1 MVAIPNN
8 PNKPVIIKAVNRLL
22 HQAIAD
28 ETSALHC
35 DFNHD
40 DGLNIMAMQ
49 HGQSKEVAN
58 FSPVQGRDMID
69 YLAQLIKWTPSHVYE
84 SKAISLTTDLGKIN
98 LEAQGLATKNGTKI
112 ILNFKP
118 KKSELIPLD
127 SLGLNNEHFNL
138 LKPAITSTGLVI
150 ITGPSGAGK
159 TTTAHAILSALN
171 ASRANVYAVE
181 SYSQQK
187 LPGINQL
194 SRPKGLSWA
203 MLFRNLEKQDADI
216 IYLDLNGSLPE
227 AHDLYL
233 LSTRRLVVISLEANS
248 IKECL
253 SKLNLGVGANKIN
266 LIINQALIRQS
277 CPYCGFSYRLDQ
289 PTYDELTKDF
299 GLLDQ
304 DLIGLDLYHN
314 IGCPACQHSGSL
326 GHIGLFE
333 MLAPSQDLKK
343 LLVSGVSSKAELK
356 INEEISLSLLE
367 DGFVKA
373 LQGLVTVE
381 ELKKII

>member
-1 MVAIPNN
+1 MVKTPNN
-8 PNKPVIIKAVNRLL
+8 SNKPVIIKAVNRIL

-28 ETSALHC
+28 EASALHC
-35 DFNHD
+35 DFNRD
-40 DGLNIMAMQ
+40 DGLNIIVIQ
-49 HGQSKEVAN
+49 HGQAKEVAN
-58 FSPVQGRDMID
+58 FSGIQARDMIN
-69 YLAQLIKWTPSHVYE
+69 YLAQLIKWTIGPIYE
-84 SKAISLTTDLGKIN
+84 SKTISLTTDLGKIN

-118 KKSELIPLD
+118 KGNELIPLD

-138 LKPAITSTGLVI
+138 LKPAITFTGLVI

-171 ASRANVYAVE
+171 ANRANVYAVE
-181 SYSQQK
+181 NYNQQT
-187 LPGINQL
+187 LPLINQL

-233 LSTRRLVVISLEANS
+233 LSTRRLVIISLEANS
-248 IKECL
+248 IAECL

-277 CPYCGFSYRLDQ
+277 CPKCGFSYQLDQ
-289 PTYDELTKDF
+289 PTYDELIKDF
-299 GLLDQ
+299 GMLDQ

-314 IGCPACQHSGSL
+314 TGCVACHHSGSL

-333 MLAPSQDLKK
+333 MLIPSPDLKK

-356 INEEISLSLLE
+356 IKEEVNLSLLE